1 MDWIRKIVFC
11 GCIVIIAITLKS
23 CAVSF
28 KFNGTS
34 IDYSKIKTISIAEF
48 PNKATLV
55 YPPVAIQLNEAL
67 QDIYRKQ
74 TRLEILDRNGDLEV
88 EGEITGYS
96 LQPLSIKSDA
106 YAAETRLTLT
116 VRVRFTNH
124 KNPEEDFEQNFS
136 AFQNF
141 ESSRML
147 TDVQD
152 ELITVMIDE
161 IVDQIYNK
169 TVANW

>member
-74 TRLEILDRNGDLEV
+74 TNALCINILESGHTAQYTLFITFFAASMSSCDRHTLCTRRICSSYGAGFASARRSRKYFREDSPVTGGVLMPDLLRFSYMAPE
-88 EGEITGYS
+88 
-96 LQPLSIKSDA
+96 PL
-106 YAAETRLTLT
+106 R
-116 VRVRFTNH
+116 RR
-124 KNPEEDFEQNFS
+124 
-136 AFQNF
+136 
-141 ESSRML
+141 SSSS
-147 TDVQD
+147 
-152 ELITVMIDE
+152 
-161 IVDQIYNK
+161 
-169 TVANW
+169 